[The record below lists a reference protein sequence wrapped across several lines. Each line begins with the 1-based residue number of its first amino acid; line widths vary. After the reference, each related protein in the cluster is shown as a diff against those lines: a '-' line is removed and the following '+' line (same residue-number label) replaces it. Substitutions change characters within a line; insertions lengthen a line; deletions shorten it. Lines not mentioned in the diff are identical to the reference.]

1 MATAQQG
8 VISREQLLDAGWN
21 GSAIDRRVAAGRLIV
36 LFRGVYAVGHA
47 AITPRGWCRAAL
59 LAVGPDAVLS
69 HRSAAYVWA
78 LIDPPHEVHLTVPRK
93 LRSRPGLVIHHAA
106 LEPHDT
112 TNRDGLPL
120 TSAAR
125 TLHDLRNDRL
135 HATATR
141 EAQIARLIPPD
152 PRAPHDALPTRSE
165 LERALL
171 RIVDAAG
178 LPRPLVNHRIH
189 GHTLDFAWPVH
200 RLVVETDGHHAHG
213 GSDSFERDRAR
224 DADLAAHGWTVIR
237 FTWRQLT
244 REPLRVAARLAA
256 AITARAPAAPG

>member
-1 MATAQQG
+1 VATAQQG
-8 VISREQLLDAGWN
+8 VISRRQLLDAGWN

-47 AITPRGWCRAAL
+47 AVTPRGWCRAAL

-69 HRSAAYVWA
+69 HRSAAYLWA
-78 LIDPPHEVHLTVPRK
+78 LLDPPDAVHVTVPRK

-112 TNRDGLPL
+112 AIRDGLPL
-120 TSAAR
+120 TSAVR

-135 HATATR
+135 HGIARR
-141 EAQIARLIPPD
+141 EAQIAGLIPPQT
-152 PRAPHDALPTRSE
+152 RGAVTALPTRSE

-178 LPRPLVNHRIH
+178 LPRPLVNHRVH
-189 GHTLDFAWPVH
+189 GHTLDFAWPAH

-213 GSDSFERDRAR
+213 DRDSFERDRAR

-244 REPLRVAARLAA
+244 RQPLRVAARLAA
-256 AITARAPAAPG
+256 AITARAPGAPG